1 MGYTDSLLEDIVTE
15 AVDKV
20 AEQQFLDSLEN
31 KYIDIDAFHRAYGSA
46 IEAAGLGDIFGNY
59 KGLLASRGTYGKI
72 KNCQDPELKKGLM
85 KLWVAQY
92 SDNLTTKELQAER
105 DARLAARKAEE
116 ENKKEAL
123 KKEGQLTAD
132 KCRAEAIE
140 RLVKEHRDVAERY
153 KELTGREVT
162 EDIKLEASPDL
173 YKNNCNYDL
182 KLEGRRSYYEFSY
195 DKINDTAYLVRYMI
209 IQIED
214 QMKEIVEERLE
225 AAYAKAGSAM
235 SAKSGLTDRD
245 WTNLYF
251 LDKTNNK
258 IYRYGHYADERKNEL
273 TVHSTRN
280 GVSVIDKVTY
290 DNIPNI
296 DDLELVAFSNLI
308 DYSHGRCW
316 YSSTT
321 NLFYNPK
328 YDRHTLEQC
337 GVCFEPFEGGFNEP
351 SMSLIPD
358 DKIPERYKALGF
370 TKGERHNSD
379 YDSSD

>member
-46 IEAAGLGDIFGNY
+46 IEAAGLGDIFGNQR
-59 KGLLASRGTYGKI
+59 GLLASRGTYGKI

-123 KKEGQLTAD
+123 RKEGQLTAD

-173 YKNNCNYDL
+173 YKNSCNYDL

>member
-1 MGYTDSLLEDIVTE
+1 MGYTDSLLEDVITE

-92 SDNLTTKELQAER
+92 SDNLTTKELQAQR

-123 KKEGQLTAD
+123 RKEGQLTAD

-173 YKNNCNYDL
+173 YKNSCNYDL